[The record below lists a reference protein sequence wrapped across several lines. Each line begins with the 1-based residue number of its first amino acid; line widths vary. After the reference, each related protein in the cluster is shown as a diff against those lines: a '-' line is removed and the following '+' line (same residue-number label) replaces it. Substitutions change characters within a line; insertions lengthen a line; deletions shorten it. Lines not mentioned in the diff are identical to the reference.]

1 MVPPWSSSMLLALR
15 QRISGAAHTR
25 RPEHCRFFTS
35 LVLIWILACISGWAQ
50 SSGGIQGTVAN
61 ASGAPLPNVRVSV
74 RSVPTGETRT
84 VLTHQQG
91 IFSALGLSPGGSK
104 LTASLPGF
112 FLLTATASVEAGVT
126 RTVNVVLQRED
137 LGNKTRSTISGA
149 GTGTSSTGG
158 SVNSKT
164 VRDLPSNGRDWT
176 QAATAGG
183 RRRGGPHSIKR
194 LQHQLWAWP
203 AWLRSADQHLR
214 WTSATE

>member
-50 SSGGIQGTVAN
+50 SSGGIQGAVAN

-104 LTASLPGF
+104 LREARPGCCLLPA
-112 FLLTATASVEAGVT
+112 TATVQAGGT
-126 RTVNVVLQRED
+126 RTGNVAPR
-137 LGNKTRSTISGA
+137 
-149 GTGTSSTGG
+149 
-158 SVNSKT
+158 
-164 VRDLPSNGRDWT
+164 
-176 QAATAGG
+176 
-183 RRRGGPHSIKR
+183 
-194 LQHQLWAWP
+194 
-203 AWLRSADQHLR
+203 
-214 WTSATE
+214 